1 MATEKQIEDII
12 LGLAG
17 KPSSGAIKNLA
28 PIWARAIVELD
39 KVPEVQE
46 KKEKRVTDSEEIR

>member
-1 MATEKQIEDII
+1 MATEKQIEDVI

-17 KPSSGAIKNLA
+17 KPSSGIIKELA
-28 PIWARAIVELD
+28 PTWARAIADMD

-46 KKEKRVTDSEEIR
+46 KKEKRVIDSEEIR

>member
-1 MATEKQIEDII
+1 MATEKQIEDVI

-17 KPSSGAIKNLA
+17 KPSSGIIKELA
-28 PIWARAIVELD
+28 PLWARAIADMD

-46 KKEKRVTDSEEIR
+46 KKEKRVIDSEEIR